1 MKRSHALA
9 AGLALFAGLVV
20 GWFDVGAT
28 GNQGPLLLFMI
39 AAFSAALISRAP
51 AWILAIAVAVG
62 LPVAHVVAAALGQHG
77 ASPDPRMAIVLIP
90 LLVAAYAGRGTA
102 FLITSSAGALTFEQ
116 HPEPADTSPWQT
128 RPASPAA
135 LLGISLVACAAVGVV
150 PVYASNI
157 ARHQPF
163 AWWVTLIWQ
172 TSSFIAWSLGAP
184 ALLRTWQHLHAK
196 DAQGVSPRELT
207 THVIILTVIAFA
219 HALALPVLTIALR
232 VPLGEEGFRYAIK
245 WALAAYLPLD
255 TLTYCLIIGLGHA
268 SNSARRLRLANARE
282 SAVRGELAASRLAS
296 LQAQLQPHFLFNALN
311 AATVLAKRG
320 DADRAARVLTEIADL
335 LRYVLRG
342 SDNLGNIGLIPLS
355 DELTFAESYLA
366 IEKERFPDR
375 LSWHVTADEATRA
388 VLIPHLLLQPLVE
401 NAVKHG
407 VGGQIGKVAVTIHA
421 SLSDSILTI
430 VVNDTGGKATETVRA
445 PHSTGI
451 GLANTRARL
460 DSLYGENATL
470 TLSRDPNGAGT
481 SATVIIPVKS

>member
-1 MKRSHALA
+1 MKRAHALA
-9 AGLALFAGLVV
+9 AGLALFAGLLV
-20 GWFDVGAT
+20 GWFEVGT
-28 GNQGPLLLFMI
+28 GEVQGPLLLFMI
-39 AAFSAALISRAP
+39 AAFASALISRAP
-51 AWILAIAVAVG
+51 AWLLAVAVAAG
-62 LPVAHVVAAALGQHG
+62 LPLAHLIAMAAGQ
-77 ASPDPRMAIVLIP
+77 ADAELQLRMAIVLVP
-90 LLVAAYAGRGTA
+90 LAIAAYAGRGTA
-102 FLITSSAGALTFEQ
+102 ILIATSAGTLALEQ
-116 HPEPADTSPWQT
+116 HPEGTDGRAWQL
-128 RPASPAA
+128 RPTSPAA

-163 AWWVTLIWQ
+163 SWLVTLVWQ
-172 TSSFIAWSLGAP
+172 TSSFIAWSLCAP
-184 ALLRTWQHLHAK
+184 ALLRAWQQIHAK
-196 DAQGVSPRELT
+196 DAQGVSPREIT
-207 THVIILTVIAFA
+207 THVAILAVITAV
-219 HALALPVLTIALR
+219 HAVVLPLLTIVLR
-232 VPLGEEGFRYAIK
+232 VGLGVEGFRYAVK

-255 TLTYCLIIGLGHA
+255 TLTYCLVIGLGHA

-320 DADRAARVLTEIADL
+320 DADRAAGVLTQIADL

-342 SDNLGNIGLIPLS
+342 SDNLGNIGMISLGE
-355 DELTFAESYLA
+355 ELAFAESYLA

-375 LSWHVTADEATRA
+375 LTWKVIADDAARA

-407 VGGQIGKVAVTIHA
+407 VGGQVGKVAITIRA
-421 SLSDSILTI
+421 ALEGSALAI

-445 PHSTGI
+445 PNSTGI

-460 DSLYGENATL
+460 ESLYGPAASLTL
-470 TLSRDPNGAGT
+470 TRDTGGAGT
-481 SATVIIPVKS
+481 SASVALPVAV